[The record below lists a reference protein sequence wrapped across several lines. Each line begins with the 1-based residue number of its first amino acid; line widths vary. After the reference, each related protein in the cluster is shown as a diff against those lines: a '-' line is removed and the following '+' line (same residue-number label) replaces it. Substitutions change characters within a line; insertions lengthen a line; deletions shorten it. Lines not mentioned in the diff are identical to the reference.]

1 MEKTLIVL
9 EIIEQRRFKMVK
21 ADVVIYGTDGCP
33 FCQKARED
41 YGNRATF
48 INVKADQNMLKE
60 MLEYSNGVDKV
71 AVIVEGGKVS
81 IGYGGS

>member
-1 MEKTLIVL
+1 MKPDI
-9 EIIEQRRFKMVK
+9 
-21 ADVVIYGTDGCP
+21 VIYGTEGYP

-48 INVKADQNMLKE
+48 YNVQTDQSRLKE
-60 MLEYSNGVDKV
+60 MLEYSKGSDKV
-71 AVIVEGGKVS
+71 PVIVEGGEVT